1 MKIPLFRAIAVSV
14 LVSSC
19 ASGNSVAETTT
30 TTIDPAV
37 LMAEKV
43 SAAKTTLF
51 SESSFPTTE
60 EVGAAFREKGLWGQ
74 LKKTE
79 STAAI
84 ALSMRTRRTVCNGF
98 GFDEIV
104 RQYAP
109 TRSVSTSFEPDF
121 ENVSEE
127 EMAKVS
133 KYGLLTI
140 SIFDIGSSPTST
152 PYNSVVDRF
161 ALQDGACD
169 VKMGF
174 GYGECPLTQGDRDAS
189 VKVPV
194 NEFGWTE
201 DKNVASFSPQCE
213 KESTSFDMVATSS
226 PVDMGNI
233 TDGFKIVLK
242 NTVPKNAKGGVLA
255 RTTHFF
261 PQPDL
266 GFLFLVELT
275 HQDATMNK
283 TEYSQ
288 LTSSNANVAQTVVE
302 SLFASWSSK
311 LFSQIELSEISNRQ
325 SPTPNNE
332 SSSDSSTKSKPT
344 WKAGVNPFADF
355 NEAPYVQTACDIF
368 RKDLPEAIGKNDI
381 VKMLITTL
389 RELEQK
395 YGLDAKEAARN
406 ENLTYQDIWSGVSA
420 LIRYYDDYSADFRL
434 PATFSITEG
443 SCEDFGFTAANE
455 MFSSRNG
462 GWTSVQN

>member
-1 MKIPLFRAIAVSV
+1 MKISFFRAIAVSV

-19 ASGNSVAETTT
+19 ASGNSVPETTTTT

-37 LMAEKV
+37 LIAEKV
-43 SAAKTTLF
+43 SAAKTMLF
-51 SESSFPTTE
+51 SESSFPSAE
-60 EVGAAFREKGLWGQ
+60 EVGATFREQGLWGQ
-74 LKKTE
+74 FKKTK
-79 STAAI
+79 STAAV
-84 ALSMRTRRTVCNGF
+84 ALSMRTRRAVCNGF
-98 GFDEIV
+98 SFDEVV

-109 TRSVSTSFEPDF
+109 TRSISTSFEPNF
-121 ENVSEE
+121 ENVSEA

-140 SIFDIGSSPTST
+140 SIFDIGSSPTT
-152 PYNSVVDRF
+152 APYNSVVDRF

-174 GYGECPLTQGDRDAS
+174 GYGECPLVQGDRDIS
-189 VKVPV
+189 LKVPV

-226 PVDMGNI
+226 AVDAGNI
-233 TDGFKIVLK
+233 NDGFKIVLR
-242 NTVPKNAKGGVLA
+242 NTILKNARGGVLA

-283 TEYSQ
+283 SDYSQ
-288 LTSSNANVAQTVVE
+288 LTNSNANVAQTVVE
-302 SLFASWSSK
+302 SLFSSWSSK
-311 LFSQIELSEISNRQ
+311 LFSQINLSEISSRH
-325 SPTPNNE
+325 PTAPENN
-332 SSSDSSTKSKPT
+332 SSSKPKPT
-344 WKAGVNPFADF
+344 WKAGANPFADF

-368 RKDLPEAIGKNDI
+368 REDLREAIGKDDI

-434 PATFSITEG
+434 PATFSITES
-443 SCEDFGFTAANE
+443 SCEDFGFNAANE

-462 GWTSVQN
+462 GWTSVQD